1 LERKLATYKD
11 KFDAEK
17 GHRKEDNS
25 KNAARLNQ
33 MRSELAA
40 TKIELLDTQN
50 KLTEA
55 QRLSKEAEE
64 AFAFAQEQLRRRA
77 EANLALTSAGLN
89 ALTEE
94 VRVELSSTET
104 LFNKYKA
111 DHSVDNEALQTK
123 QREYKHKLA
132 VASSNISQ
140 LEEEVAQLTKS
151 RRSAMIQQSNMQEE
165 MDRLRKQGA
174 SMFGADSDMEVSP
187 HTTDVRARRELTDRL
202 RARCL

>member
-1 LERKLATYKD
+1 
-11 KFDAEK
+11 
-17 GHRKEDNS
+17 
-25 KNAARLNQ
+25 